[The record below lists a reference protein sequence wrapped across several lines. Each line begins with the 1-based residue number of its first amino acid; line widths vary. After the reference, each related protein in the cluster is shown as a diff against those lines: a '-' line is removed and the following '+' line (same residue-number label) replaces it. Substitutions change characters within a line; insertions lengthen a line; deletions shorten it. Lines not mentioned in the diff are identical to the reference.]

1 MGTRALDILVN
12 RRDDGRTLANEVHAR
27 LRADILS
34 SKLAPGSK
42 LRFEALKEAYGV
54 GISPLREAL
63 SRLVGKGLITAEGQ
77 RGFRVAPATTA
88 DITDIAMVR
97 AEVEGTA
104 LRKSIDHGDD
114 AWEANVV
121 AARHRL
127 GLMENRK
134 SSEEISEERWEARHR
149 EFHLALISGCRSP
162 WLINLTELL
171 NDQFDRYRRLSV
183 ENSLS
188 QKPTILEHQKIM
200 DAALKRKADLAVR
213 LLHEHINQALRLIID
228 SNAKFGAD

>member
-1 MGTRALDILVN
+1 LDILIN
-12 RRDDGRTLANEVHAR
+12 QQDDSRTLANEVYER

-42 LRFEALKEAYGV
+42 LRFETLKEVYGV

-63 SRLVGKGLITAEGQ
+63 SRLVGKGLITTEGQ
-77 RGFRVAPATTA
+77 RGFRVAPASTA

-104 LRKSIDHGDD
+104 LRKSIDYGDD
-114 AWEANVV
+114 TWEANVV

-127 GLMENRK
+127 GLMEHRK

-162 WLINLTELL
+162 WLVNLTVLL

-200 DAALKRKADLAVR
+200 DAALKRNADLAVK
-213 LLHEHINQALRLIID
+213 LLHEHINQALRLIVD
-228 SNAKFGAD
+228 SNADLSSD

>member
-1 MGTRALDILVN
+1 VGTRASDLLIN
-12 RRDDGRTLANEVHAR
+12 RQDDGRTLANEVYAR

-34 SKLAPGSK
+34 SKLTPGSK
-42 LRFEALKEAYGV
+42 LRFETLKEVYGV

-104 LRKSIDHGDD
+104 LRKSIDRGDD
-114 AWEANVV
+114 SWEANVV

-134 SSEEISEERWEARHR
+134 SSEEINEERWEARHR
-149 EFHLALISGCRSP
+149 EFHLALISGCQSP
-162 WLINLTELL
+162 WLVSLTELL

-183 ENSLS
+183 DNSLS
-188 QKPTILEHQKIM
+188 QKLTILEHQKIM
-200 DAALKRKADLAVR
+200 DAALKRKADLAVK
-213 LLHEHINQALRLIID
+213 LLHEHINQALRLIVD
-228 SNAKFGAD
+228 SNVMFSSD

>member
-1 MGTRALDILVN
+1 LDILIN
-12 RRDDGRTLANEVHAR
+12 QQDESRTLANEVYER

-42 LRFEALKEAYGV
+42 LRFETLKEVYGV

-63 SRLVGKGLITAEGQ
+63 SRLVGKGLITTEGQ
-77 RGFRVAPATTA
+77 RGFRVAPASTA

-104 LRKSIDHGDD
+104 LRKSIDYGDD
-114 AWEANVV
+114 TWEANVV

-127 GLMENRK
+127 GLMEHRK

-162 WLINLTELL
+162 WLVNLTVLL

-200 DAALKRKADLAVR
+200 DAALKRNADLAVK
-213 LLHEHINQALRLIID
+213 LLHEHINQALRLIVD
-228 SNAKFGAD
+228 SNADLSSD

>member
-1 MGTRALDILVN
+1 LNLLKN
-12 RRDDGRTLANEVHAR
+12 RQDDGRTLANEVYAR

-42 LRFEALKEAYGV
+42 LRFESLKEAYGV

-63 SRLVGKGLITAEGQ
+63 SRLVGKGLITAVGQ
-77 RGFRVAPATTA
+77 RGFRVAPATIA

-97 AEVEGTA
+97 AEVEGAA
-104 LRKSIDHGDD
+104 LRRSINHGDD
-114 AWEANVV
+114 SWEADVV

-134 SSEEISEERWEARHR
+134 SSEEINEERWEVRHR
-149 EFHLALISGCRSP
+149 EFHMALISGCRSP
-162 WLINLTELL
+162 WLVNLTELL

-183 ENSLS
+183 ESSLS
-188 QKPTILEHQKIM
+188 QGPTILEHQKIM
-200 DAALKRKADLAVR
+200 DAVLKRKADLAVR
-213 LLHEHINQALRLIID
+213 LLHEHINQALRLILD
-228 SNAKFGAD
+228 SDAMLGTG